1 MFNYK
6 DYIKTDFTNSFPLM
20 FGDKFFAKDKLG
32 NIYHYQFCG
41 FKDDP
46 CGYNITICN
55 DDPEHGYSQ
64 VEHEWFRQR
73 EIYLNP
79 FNEALKDNDSQEVAD
94 TNNHRNYIKVVK
106 YYPETSD
113 ECWVVEYSSPSVGM
127 SLKIEATQQSA
138 QEFCDKLLSL
148 SDDNLLNVLQRRGNL
163 ELVDLQEYE

>member
-1 MFNYK
+1 
-6 DYIKTDFTNSFPLM
+6 M

-55 DDPEHGYSQ
+55 DDPELSYSQ

-79 FNEALKDNDSQEVAD
+79 FNEALKKRRNEETTDITS
-94 TNNHRNYIKVVK
+94 HRQYIKVVK
-106 YYPETSD
+106 YYPGTPD
-113 ECWVVEYSSPSVGM
+113 ECWVVEYNSPSVGM
-127 SLKIEATQQSA
+127 SLKIEDTQQLA
-138 QEFCDKLLSL
+138 QVFCDRLLSL
-148 SDDNLLNVLQRRGNL
+148 SDADLFDVLQRRGRL